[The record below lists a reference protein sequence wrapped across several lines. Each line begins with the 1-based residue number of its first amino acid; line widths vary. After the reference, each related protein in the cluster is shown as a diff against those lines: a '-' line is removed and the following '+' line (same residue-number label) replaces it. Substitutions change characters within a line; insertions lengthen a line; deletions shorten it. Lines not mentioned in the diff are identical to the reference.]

1 MLGGSGAALLGLVT
15 LVVVWVVLVSGSLSS
30 GLADEGTCTA
40 AAGAGT
46 DAAAVATTLLPARS
60 VCTWEVDG
68 GVQEVVLSTVPD
80 AVVVAALVGVVGGV
94 VVVGAT
100 ALAARRGRL

>member
-1 MLGGSGAALLGLVT
+1 
-15 LVVVWVVLVSGSLSS
+15 
-30 GLADEGTCTA
+30 
-40 AAGAGT
+40 
-46 DAAAVATTLLPARS
+46 
-60 VCTWEVDG
+60 
-68 GVQEVVLSTVPD
+68 VVLSTVPD